1 MYSGTGGAQMF
12 VAASTPATQLGTCA
26 VGPPRRTKDSAA
38 ALKVQYFSLRRK
50 LEQWD
55 TRTTARGGGCCGLR
69 VEKARRT
76 SGERGSPI
84 GTRETESIAAS
95 SLTRGTGSLCGEGW
109 RGHSCG
115 PRAGRACGER
125 CSLGLNRLILMLRA
139 VRALSGRGPLKV
151 RTDGENFE

>member
-115 PRAGRACGER
+115 PPRGESVRREMLARSESSDTDAPRGAGFIRPWP
-125 CSLGLNRLILMLRA
+125 SQ
-139 VRALSGRGPLKV
+139 
-151 RTDGENFE
+151 GEN